1 MHVVA
6 QVRCYKRERRQPVA
20 AQIGEKPARRRRSH
34 RCIPACAARTDI
46 DVVGGG
52 IVLDGVPACARQVTV
67 RGHALFVASP
77 RHTDRGQLA
86 EYASVRE
93 RMRRGRIV
101 VADPPSRCRRS
112 PPDSSEATGASSPG
126 SWSQARTTPLTGLGT
141 APTDRLPMISPYEA
155 FSTQIQITCLHRV
168 AAPPVS
174 RTALSRYRPP
184 QTQSAPTKP
193 PPSSS
198 LPRAGRGQPRY
209 QAA

>member
-6 QVRCYKRERRQPVA
+6 QVRCYKRERRA
-20 AQIGEKPARRRRSH
+20 ACRGADRRETCPTTSLPSVHPSVRSANGYRR
-34 RCIPACAARTDI
+34 I
-46 DVVGGG
+46 GGG

-86 EYASVRE
+86 ENASVRE
-93 RMRRGRIV
+93 RMRRGRVV

-198 LPRAGRGQPRY
+198 LPRAGREQPRY